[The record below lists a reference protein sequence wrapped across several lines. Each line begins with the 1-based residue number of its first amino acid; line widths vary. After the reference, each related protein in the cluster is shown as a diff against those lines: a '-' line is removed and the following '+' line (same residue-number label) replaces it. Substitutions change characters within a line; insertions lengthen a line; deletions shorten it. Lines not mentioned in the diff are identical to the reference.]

1 MSSRVTHLD
10 KQRFG
15 PWAVVT
21 GASSGIGRALA
32 AHLAGNGINLVLAAR
47 RLSILEEVGRD
58 LARRHGIQHRSV
70 RVDLTAPDFLNT
82 LIDATNDLDLGLVVS
97 NAGDMNLGEFLATR
111 HDALL
116 AELRVN
122 TEAHLSLTHHFGQI
136 QVRRGG
142 GGILLVSSV
151 AGIQGV
157 PYIANYAATKSYV
170 LSLGEAVH
178 RELSPRGVHVT
189 VLVPGATA
197 TAMTARFGADKTAMG
212 RLMMS
217 ADACA
222 AEGLAALAA
231 NRAVRI
237 SGRMNRATVALTP
250 RRTRI
255 RMFGA
260 MNKSMA
266 AAQVTAASDPS
277 TPSVEL
283 DDRPV

>member
-1 MSSRVTHLD
+1 MSTRATHLD

-21 GASSGIGRALA
+21 GASSGIGRAIA
-32 AHLAGNGINLVLAAR
+32 AHLAADGINLVLAAR
-47 RLSILEEVGRD
+47 RLSILDEVGRD
-58 LARRHGIQHRSV
+58 LTRQHGIQHRSV
-70 RVDLTAPDFLNT
+70 RVDLAEPDFMNT
-82 LIDATNDLDLGLVVS
+82 LADATNDVDLGLVVS
-97 NAGDMNLGEFLATR
+97 NAGDMNLGQLLATP

-122 TEAHLSLTHHFGQI
+122 TEAHLSLTHHFGQAL
-136 QVRRGG
+136 VRRGR

-157 PYIANYAATKSYV
+157 PYIANYSAGKAYV

-250 RRTRI
+250 RRARI

-260 MNKSMA
+260 MNRSMA
-266 AAQVTAASDPS
+266 DAVTTGFVPS
-277 TPSVEL
+277 GPGGRTG
-283 DDRPV
+283 

>member
-1 MSSRVTHLD
+1 
-10 KQRFG
+10 
-15 PWAVVT
+15 
-21 GASSGIGRALA
+21 
-32 AHLAGNGINLVLAAR
+32 
-47 RLSILEEVGRD
+47 
-58 LARRHGIQHRSV
+58 V
-70 RVDLTAPDFLNT
+70 RVDLAKPDFLT
-82 LIDATNDLDLGLVVS
+82 TRIDATNDLDLGLVVS
-97 NAGDMNLGEFLATR
+97 NAGDMNLGAFLATPY
-111 HDALL
+111 HALL

-122 TEAHLSLTHHFGQI
+122 TEAHLRLTHHFGQLLA
-136 QVRRGG
+136 RRGR

-157 PYIANYAATKSYV
+157 PYIANYSATKSYV

-178 RELSPRGVHVT
+178 RELSPGGVHVT

-197 TAMTARFGADKTAMG
+197 TAMTARFGADKTPMG

-222 AEGLAALAA
+222 TEGLTALAA

-237 SGRMNRATVALTP
+237 SGRMNRATIALTP
-250 RRTRI
+250 HRTRI

-266 AAQVTAASDPS
+266 DQVTTASSPS
-277 TPSVEL
+277 TPGIEL

>member
-1 MSSRVTHLD
+1 MTTRVTHLN
-10 KQRFG
+10 KHFFG
-15 PWAVVT
+15 PWALVT
-21 GASSGIGRALA
+21 GASSGIGHALA
-32 AHLAGNGINLVLAAR
+32 SHLAANGINLVLAAR
-47 RLSILEEVGRD
+47 RLSILDDVGRD
-58 LARRHGIQHRSV
+58 LAQHHRIQYRTV
-70 RVDLTAPDFLNT
+70 RVDLAEPGFLHT
-82 LIDATNDLDLGLVVS
+82 LIDATDDLDLGMIVS
-97 NAGDMNLGEFLATR
+97 NAGDMNLGEFLTTP

-136 QVRRGG
+136 LARRGG
-142 GGILLVSSV
+142 GGILLVSSI

-157 PYIANYAATKSYV
+157 PYIANYSATKSYV

-178 RELSPRGVHVT
+178 RELAPRGVHVT

-197 TAMTARFGADKTAMG
+197 TAMTARFGANKTPMG

-222 AEGLAALAA
+222 ADGLAALAT

-237 SGRMNRATVALTP
+237 SGRINRATVALTP

-266 AAQVTAASDPS
+266 SQITTAS
-277 TPSVEL
+277 TPNTPRIEL
-283 DDRPV
+283 GDTPV